1 MENSKAPWATFSRP
15 ALSRFDVTRGQ
26 FSTTLV
32 LTTAKAEP
40 TIRLV
45 AVASSDLTE
54 FRVASL
60 AGSLQARSAGEYRLG
75 RVRVPRQAP
84 APASQSEGAGGSALD

>member
-1 MENSKAPWATFSRP
+1 VEKSKVPWATACRSAF
-15 ALSRFDVTRGQ
+15 SRFDMTLDQ

-32 LTTAKAEP
+32 LTTAQAEP

-54 FRVASL
+54 FRVASS

-84 APASQSEGAGGSALD
+84 APASQSEGAGGSARD